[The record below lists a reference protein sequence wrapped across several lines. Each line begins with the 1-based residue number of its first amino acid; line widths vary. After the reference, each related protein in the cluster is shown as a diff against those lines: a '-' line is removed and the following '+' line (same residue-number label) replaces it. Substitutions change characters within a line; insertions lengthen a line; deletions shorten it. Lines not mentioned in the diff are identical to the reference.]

1 MYMVPAI
8 LAVVAIG
15 YKRRYDRIHGDIAG
29 LRMRRASR
37 TAEKHLAAS
46 KKFLT
51 ENLTDKYYH
60 EVARALWGY
69 IQHKLNIPTSETT
82 IAGVLNILEGRSIAQ
97 QTIDDTKAALDGIE
111 YARFSQS
118 RASQDEMRALYD
130 KARTAIISIE
140 QGLRE

>member
-1 MYMVPAI
+1 
-8 LAVVAIG
+8 
-15 YKRRYDRIHGDIAG
+15 
-29 LRMRRASR
+29 MRRASR

-46 KKFLT
+46 RKFLT
-51 ENLTDKYYH
+51 QNLTDKYYQ

-82 IAGVLNILEGRSIAQ
+82 IAGVLSTLESRNITQ

-111 YARFSQS
+111 YARFSS
-118 RASQDEMRALYD
+118 TRATQEEMRSLYE

-140 QGLRE
+140 QGLRA